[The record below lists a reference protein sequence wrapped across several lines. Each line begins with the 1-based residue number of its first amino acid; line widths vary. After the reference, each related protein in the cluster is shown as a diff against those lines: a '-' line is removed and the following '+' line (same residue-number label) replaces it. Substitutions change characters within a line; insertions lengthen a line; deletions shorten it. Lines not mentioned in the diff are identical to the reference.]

1 MGCRP
6 STTKWSEAD
15 IPTQRGRVFI
25 VTGANS
31 GIGFEV
37 CTALARHGAT
47 VIMTARSR
55 ERGARA
61 LAKVQQAVENADV
74 HLEMLDLAS
83 FASVRAFAER
93 VNRAE
98 PPFNKG
104 VDTVI
109 LNAGVMNIRT
119 ATQSEDGFEMQWQTN
134 HLAHFMLVGL
144 ILPTLRKSTKQPVV
158 VPVSS
163 FFAHGGTLTHDT
175 DFCEAFRS
183 GAASYA
189 PEPVYKNTK
198 QANLLYAT
206 ELHKRHGSWLR
217 VMPCHPGASATNLFR
232 HGWYWIA
239 KPLFQSPAEGAL
251 LELRAAT
258 DSALPPF
265 TYTGTGGGWKGSPRP
280 EVPAPHSVDPAAA
293 AALWTAS
300 EQATGI
306 HY

>member
-1 MGCRP
+1 MGQ
-6 STTKWSEAD
+6 SNEKGWTAAE
-15 IPTQRGRVFI
+15 IPDQKGRVFL

-31 GIGFEV
+31 GIGFE
-37 CTALARHGAT
+37 TSKALARRGAT
-47 VIMTARSR
+47 VIMTARDTSKG
-55 ERGARA
+55 EAA
-61 LAKVQQAVENADV
+61 VQQLKDAVGATADV

-98 PPFNKG
+98 PPFDKG

-109 LNAGVMNIRT
+109 LNAGVMNIPKF
-119 ATQSEDGFEMQWQTN
+119 TQSADGFEMQWQSN
-134 HLAHFMLVGL
+134 HLAHFLLVGL

-163 FFAHGGTLTHDT
+163 VLAHKGTLDAQCL
-175 DFCEAFRS
+175 FAAQFKSSEAM
-183 GAASYA
+183 YA
-189 PEPVYKNTK
+189 PEPVYKNSK

-217 VMPCHPGASATNLFR
+217 VMPCHPGVSATNLFR
-232 HGWYWIA
+232 HGWYGMVA
-239 KPLFQSPAEGAL
+239 PLFQTAEAGSL

-258 DSALPPF
+258 DMALPPF
-265 TYTGTGGGWKGSPRP
+265 TYTGTGGGWKGAPRP
-280 EVPAPHSVDPAAA
+280 EVPAVHSVDKAVA

-300 EQATGI
+300 EQATGVQ
-306 HY
+306 Y